1 MTATG
6 LSGSNRNE
14 QSRIWRT
21 AIDYLDRPL
30 RDSLAI
36 LLGSSEATPEKWDE
50 LSKIASAME
59 IAIRLVAQVEPGNFV
74 TLKSGGALEILRK
87 FKANETES

>member
-1 MTATG
+1 
-6 LSGSNRNE
+6 
-14 QSRIWRT
+14 
-21 AIDYLDRPL
+21 LDRPL